1 MDMEFIPLIIKL
13 IPTIL
18 SLFAILCVYS
28 FYKFIFYILKV
39 DSFVNLYTFFDP
51 PLKVAGISWRTNSG
65 LASVYDVVSTSA

>member
-28 FYKFIFYILKV
+28 FYKFIFYILKA
-39 DSFVNLYTFFDP
+39 DSFVNLYTF
-51 PLKVAGISWRTNSG
+51 LNSK
-65 LASVYDVVSTSA
+65 